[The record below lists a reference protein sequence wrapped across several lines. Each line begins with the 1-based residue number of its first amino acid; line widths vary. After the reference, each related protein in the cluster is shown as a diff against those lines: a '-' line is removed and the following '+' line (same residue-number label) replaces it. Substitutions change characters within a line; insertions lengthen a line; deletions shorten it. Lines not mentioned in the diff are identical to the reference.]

1 MIEEDRSVKVGENAD
16 GSIIIPG
23 DRNTA
28 TITITN
34 YYYSE
39 DTREK
44 LVESTDTAS
53 DENLP
58 CPYRG
63 LFHFGPDDAEYF
75 FGREVFVE
83 KLFAA
88 TQNRNFIP
96 VLGASGSGKSSVV
109 LAGLVPKLE
118 NEGRWKFTHFRP
130 GEGDDPFHALAL
142 ALVPLLQTKLLGDDK
157 LKETRKIAESL
168 RNGVYPL
175 CDVLTEIQ
183 HNHPNERVLL
193 IADQFEE
200 LYTPYGE
207 QKIRRSFLDTLLAC
221 FQSSP
226 SQSQY
231 NHVLIATM
239 RADFLG
245 NALSYRPFADLLQ
258 NADIKLG
265 PMNRKELSQV
275 IVKPADKLGVSFEA
289 GLVERILDDVDSEPG
304 NLPLLEFA
312 LTQLWKQRKSKQLTH
327 TAYEEIGKVQGALA
341 SYADKKYREL
351 TSKID
356 PEEVRR
362 IFIQLVRP
370 GEGTE
375 DTRRLAT
382 KAELGKQRWELVKQ
396 LADDRLVVT
405 SRNAAEQETVE
416 VVHDALIRNWDELQ
430 QWMDTNREF
439 RTWQERL
446 KTRIQE
452 WKDGKGEFLSKTR
465 LKIAEEWLHQR
476 GQELSLEQKK
486 FIKKSRR
493 MQNIN
498 RWLAIGVTSVIGIFV
513 VGTGAEIYK
522 NSCDVRLGQDCF
534 RFIITS
540 GDSKLFVGN
549 TNIYLDEGIKKFS
562 SAFSFSLK
570 LFGVDIQ
577 VPKWQL
583 DQEKLKLA
591 QKSFQQAKN
600 TAPYDPIPLIYSNNA
615 KALSR
620 SKSYKLAVV
629 VPVDTH
635 EETARNMLRGV
646 ASAQKEFNEGRSD
659 SDLPL
664 LEIIIANDKNNREI
678 SQKVAQQLLN
688 KEVLAIIGHRSSGSS
703 IAAADVYKK
712 TEIAMISPTSSS
724 TELDK
729 YSFFFRTVVSNKQYV
744 KDFYEYTIKECNQ
757 KNNKVWILYENKSEY
772 SRNFKEKFENKAKNK
787 IGIIP
792 DDLNYFLARNEQYI
806 KKEIKNKIESNRI
819 KCAILVPST
828 NTFSIALSFIHV
840 HEELYKETK
849 LDKYDIKFLTGWP
862 LHNTQALKQDG
873 FPISQDLR
881 IVVPTPP
888 FNRNP
893 KKTFDEQW
901 GENISWRTYTSYD
914 ATKLLIDELKKL
926 DDKLKIASYSLKSKR
941 KLVLDSL
948 KKSNLSSN
956 QKYEKSC
963 LMKLQ
968 DTLNN
973 KYNKDNC
980 YPR

>member
-1 MIEEDRSVKVGENAD
+1 MIEEDRSVKVGKNAD
-16 GSIIIPG
+16 SSIIIPG
-23 DRNTA
+23 DCNTA
-28 TITITN
+28 NITITN

-39 DTREK
+39 DTRDK
-44 LVESTDTAS
+44 PVESTDTTS
-53 DENLP
+53 YENLP

-63 LFHFGPDDAEYF
+63 LFHFSPDDAEYF
-75 FGREVFVE
+75 FGREVLVE

-88 TQNRNFIP
+88 TQTRNFIP

-142 ALVPLLQTKLLGDDK
+142 ALVPLLKPKLFGDNK
-157 LKETRKIAESL
+157 LKETRRIAESL
-168 RNGVYPL
+168 RNGVYPVS
-175 CDVLTEIQ
+175 DVFTEIQ

-200 LYTPYGE
+200 LYTSCGE
-207 QKIRRSFLDTLLAC
+207 QEIRLNFLDTLLAC
-221 FQSSP
+221 FPSSSSQSP
-226 SQSQY
+226 SNY
-231 NHVLIATM
+231 VLIATM

-265 PMNRKELSQV
+265 SMNREELSQV
-275 IVKPADKLGVSFEA
+275 IVKPAEKLGVSFEA

-351 TSKID
+351 TNKID

-416 VVHDALIRNWDELQ
+416 VVHDALIRNWDELR

-446 KTRIQE
+446 QTRIQE
-452 WKDGKGEFLSKTR
+452 WKDSKGELLSKTR
-465 LKIAEEWLHQR
+465 LKIAQEWLHQR

-493 MQNIN
+493 RQNIN
-498 RWLAIGVTSVIGIFV
+498 QWLAIGVTSVIGIFV

-549 TNIYLDEGIKKFS
+549 TNIYLEEGIKKFS

-570 LFGVDIQ
+570 LFDVDIQ
-577 VPKWQL
+577 VPKWQPE
-583 DQEKLKLA
+583 QKKLE
-591 QKSFQQAKN
+591 SAKN
-600 TAPYDPIPLIYSNNA
+600 YFELAKSTVPYDPIPLIYYNNA
-615 KALSR
+615 KALFR
-620 SKSYKLAVV
+620 GKPYKLAVV
-629 VPVDTH
+629 VPVDND
-635 EETARNMLRGV
+635 EEAARNMLRGV
-646 ASAQKEFNEGRSD
+646 ASAQNEFNEDRD
-659 SDLPL
+659 DNLPL
-664 LEIIIANDKNNREI
+664 LEIIIANDKNNPEI
-678 SQKVAQQLLN
+678 SQKVAHKLLN
-688 KEVLAIIGHRSSGSS
+688 KEVLAIIGHRSSSS
-703 IAAADVYKK
+703 SMAAADVYEKA
-712 TEIAMISPTSSS
+712 EIAMISPTSSS

-729 YSFFFRTVVSNKQYV
+729 NSIFFRTVVSNKQYA
-744 KDFYEYTIKECNQ
+744 KDLYEYTIKECNG
-757 KNNKVWILYENKSEY
+757 NNNQVWVLYEGKSDY
-772 SRNFKEKFENKAKNK
+772 SINFKEEFKNKAKNR
-787 IGIIP
+787 IELFIN
-792 DDLNYFLARNEQYI
+792 DLNAFLAKNEEYI

-828 NTFSIALSFIHV
+828 NTFSIALSVIHV
-840 HEELYKETK
+840 HEELYKETN
-849 LDKYDIKFLTGWP
+849 LDKYNIKFLTGWP
-862 LHNTQALKQDG
+862 LHNTQALKKDG
-873 FPISQDLR
+873 SLTSKNLI
-881 IVVPTPP
+881 IVVPMPAL
-888 FNRNP
+888 NENLQ
-893 KKTFDEQW
+893 KKLDQQW
-901 GENISWRTYTSYD
+901 GEHVDWRTYTSYE
-914 ATKLLIDELKKL
+914 ATKLLIDEIKKL
-926 DDKLKIASYSLKSKR
+926 DNNPKITFYSLQEKR
-941 KLVLDSL
+941 ELVLNYLEESNPDS
-948 KKSNLSSN
+948 S

-963 LMKLQ
+963 LIKWK